1 MRRTSKDEQ
10 EGMYC
15 QYKQKGDEYYPTT
28 KTIKTIPAGFYKPA
42 QDSYSGE
49 YFLQAKKIIT
59 PKLYL
64 LPNEAKDVIVSD
76 IQRFWNSEERYR
88 KFQSVYKRNILLY
101 SVPCNGKTCLIN
113 ILCNELIE
121 KYNGIVICIDTQRE
135 LDFYKKVMGRFRQVE
150 PGRKIITVI
159 EDFERLAKDE
169 YFSALL
175 LQILDGNEQLDSIV
189 TIATTN
195 YPESLE
201 KRFTCRPSRFNLVL
215 EYKKPNKEVRK
226 FYITNKLKD
235 GGIDVESEEVKKDI
249 DRYVEKTEGYTFDF
263 VKEVIQGI
271 YIDDID
277 EETVF
282 DRINK
287 AIEHNGIYKVSE
299 DDGRKIGFHTGE
311 KLESCCNPVI
321 AEDEPMYGV
330 PDYDEDYEDDGD
342 CGPYP
347 DDCQVPGRNRII
359 TPLHER

>member
-28 KTIKTIPAGFYKPA
+28 KTIKSIPAGFYKPA

-64 LPNEAKDVIVSD
+64 LPNEAKDVIVND
-76 IQRFWNSEERYR
+76 IQRFWQSEERYR

-101 SVPCNGKTCLIN
+101 SVPGNGKTCLIN

-215 EYKKPNKEVRK
+215 EYKKPNK
-226 FYITNKLKD
+226 
-235 GGIDVESEEVKKDI
+235 
-249 DRYVEKTEGYTFDF
+249 
-263 VKEVIQGI
+263 
-271 YIDDID
+271 
-277 EETVF
+277 
-282 DRINK
+282 
-287 AIEHNGIYKVSE
+287 
-299 DDGRKIGFHTGE
+299 
-311 KLESCCNPVI
+311 
-321 AEDEPMYGV
+321 
-330 PDYDEDYEDDGD
+330 
-342 CGPYP
+342 
-347 DDCQVPGRNRII
+347 
-359 TPLHER
+359 